1 MEMCVVLNLIVHLH
15 AQKSV
20 WRLAIKVSAALL
32 PVAFSAPFW
41 QLLLLWIQWETIKGS
56 AYTRQS
62 SRHSYGLWFHL
73 YNVFSHNQV
82 FQETEER
89 SWNEVI
95 QGQYFH
101 TGIKTLCKKS
111 NYARVM
117 MIKDL
122 MRNQS
127 QMSTE
132 RENKQ
137 VLEKSDEAI

>member
-1 MEMCVVLNLIVHLH
+1 M
-15 AQKSV
+15 QK
-20 WRLAIKVSAALL
+20 R
-32 PVAFSAPFW
+32 
-41 QLLLLWIQWETIKGS
+41 
-56 AYTRQS
+56 
-62 SRHSYGLWFHL
+62 
-73 YNVFSHNQV
+73 
-82 FQETEER
+82 
-89 SWNEVI
+89 
-95 QGQYFH
+95 
-101 TGIKTLCKKS
+101 